1 MPRPRYL
8 ILALVVASPVG
19 IAAYGGEGA
28 GTTTGL
34 AHSVEEPPVVDCA
47 SRIQVVPSRDDRLLS
62 PSLRR
67 KSVFAGPVVFFGAK
81 GYRNDPRRSFW
92 PSRRVEHRGVKV
104 RIGVDAERVVT
115 MELSRRTRRHAV
127 IEIGLDQR
135 PYRVRGPRVELRACP
150 ADATVAGRRVGRRTS
165 FVGGG
170 FRLDGP
176 RCVKLALAIEGRAEP
191 LTRRIAFGR
200 GTCRSSRRAR

>member
-1 MPRPRYL
+1 MPRPRCP
-8 ILALVVASPVG
+8 ILALVVASLAG
-19 IAAYGGEGA
+19 IAAYGGDRG

-34 AHSVEEPPVVDCA
+34 AHSVEEPPVVDCE
-47 SRIQVVPSRDDRLLS
+47 SRIQVIPSRDDRLLP

-81 GYRNDPRRSFW
+81 GYRNDPRRSFR
-92 PSRRVEHRGVKV
+92 PSRRVEHRAVKV

-115 MELSRRTRRHAV
+115 LELSRRARRHAV

-135 PYRVRGPRVELRACP
+135 PYRVRGPAVELQACP
-150 ADATVAGRRVGRRTS
+150 ADATVAGRRVGRRTD

-200 GTCRSSRRAR
+200 GTCHRGRRAQ